1 MSIAQPR
8 VGERLTEARP
18 QLGESAPREPG
29 ELKLLAGEAN
39 PQLAARIA
47 EALRE
52 PLGGMRITHFQDGEI
67 DVKIGESVR
76 GADVFLV
83 QPTCPPTS
91 ENLIQLF
98 IILDALRRAS
108 AGRITAVIPYY
119 GYARKEKKSQAR
131 DPISAKLMADFI
143 TLAGANRVIAL
154 DLHAD
159 AIQGFFDI
167 PVDHLTAQKLIAAY
181 VKALRLPDP
190 VIVAPDVGG
199 TKRAGSLA
207 ERLELPLVFVDKRR
221 PKDDVVAVHMVVGEV
236 AGKDAII
243 FDDMITTGGT
253 LIGVANALRSEG
265 ARSIRM
271 LATHGVLVGR
281 ALENLSE
288 APIDEVVVTDSIP
301 IPPEKQ
307 HPKLKVL
314 SVAPLLAEAIRR
326 VHEDRSVS
334 ELFK

>member
-1 MSIAQPR
+1 MT
-8 VGERLTEARP
+8 ERLTE
-18 QLGESAPREPG
+18 SAPRQPG
-29 ELKLLAGEAN
+29 ELKLFSGEAH
-39 PQLAARIA
+39 PELAHKIA
-47 EALRE
+47 AALEE
-52 PLGGMRITHFQDGEI
+52 PLAGMRITRFADGEF

-76 GADVFLV
+76 GADVFLI
-83 QPTCPPTS
+83 QPTCPPVS

-119 GYARKEKKSQAR
+119 GYARKEKKTQAR

-167 PVDHLTAQKLIAAY
+167 PVDHLTAEKILADYIRG
-181 VKALRLPDP
+181 LRLDNG
-190 VIVAPDVGG
+190 VIVSPDVGG
-199 TKRAGSLA
+199 AKRAGSIA
-207 ERLELPLVFVDKRR
+207 RLLDLPVVFVDKRR
-221 PKDDVVAVHMVVGEV
+221 PKDDVVAVLRVVGEV
-236 AGKDAII
+236 AGMDAVVV
-243 FDDMITTGGT
+243 DDLISTGGT
-253 LIGVANALRSEG
+253 LAGVSQALKAEG
-265 ARSIRM
+265 ARSVRV
-271 LATHGVLVGR
+271 LATHGVLAGDAVER
-281 ALENLSE
+281 LAAAPLE
-288 APIDEVVVTDSIP
+288 EVVITDSVP
-301 IPPEKQ
+301 LPSSKH
-307 HPKLKVL
+307 HPKVKVL